1 MASTTLRTTPPH
13 IATHPPA
20 ASSNTARV
28 TTSEWRF
35 VLGVITAVL
44 VFTSLPFAYAY
55 LSAPPDKQFMGIM
68 LDVPDHGQYFSWMR
82 ELTTAPLSSN
92 KLTPE
97 PNQPIF
103 FNLLWF
109 GLGRIGG
116 LLGLNYDVM
125 YQAMRVVGVVAFL
138 LLAYRICAWFF
149 DEVTQRSAAF
159 LIITFTA
166 GFGWVLVI
174 LKYVLGLDEPPLP
187 LNLYVAESNTFH
199 GILGYPH
206 FIAALLYVFVFD
218 LVLRG
223 QAKSQLRYAIYAG
236 LWALFLGWQHAYDLV
251 LVYAILGAYIALTF
265 LRDRALPG
273 YLIKSFII
281 IGFISW
287 WPALYSAVLTK
298 LDPVWKEVLAQFG
311 NAGVYTP
318 NLFQLPILLGPA
330 FLVALFAAVS
340 MLIKQK
346 LNWENKWLFALGWFF
361 VQFPL
366 VYLPVDFQIHM
377 LNGWQI
383 PIALLAV
390 YGIYQKTTRLG
401 SRDGGRQTAMS
412 RLSSAVRRLSPRTLC
427 IVLLITL
434 LPTNLYLWAW
444 RFIDLRRH
452 EYPFYLH
459 KTELAAMHWI
469 EQQPDPDA
477 VILSSLTTGQY
488 LPMFTGKPAYLAH
501 WAQTLRFFEK
511 RKNVQ
516 AFFAT
521 EITDPQRQR
530 LLQQHNV
537 RYVFFGPAEREL
549 GGYNPATSSFLKL
562 VFETP
567 DVKVFEVR

>member
-13 IATHPPA
+13 IATHKYA
-20 ASSNTARV
+20 AIGV

-35 VLGVITAVL
+35 VLGIIAFVL
-44 VFTSLPFAYAY
+44 LFTSLPFAYAY
-55 LSAPPDKQFMGIM
+55 LTAPPDKQFMGIM

-82 ELTTAPLSSN
+82 ELTYAPLSSN

-125 YQAMRVVGVVAFL
+125 YQVMRVIGVVAFL

-149 DEVTQRSAAF
+149 DEVTQRRAAF

-187 LNLYVAESNTFH
+187 LTLYVAESNTFQ

-223 QAKSQLRYAIYAG
+223 QEKSQLRHAVYAG

-251 LVYAILGAYIALTF
+251 LVYAILGAYIALSF
-265 LRDRALPG
+265 LRDRKPPW

-318 NLFQLPILLGPA
+318 NLIQLPILLGPA
-330 FLVALFAAVS
+330 FLVALFTAVV
-340 MLIKQK
+340 MLVKQK
-346 LNWENKWLFALGWFF
+346 LNWANKWLFALSWFF

-390 YGIYQKTTRLG
+390 YGIYNIITDTRQQTT
-401 SRDGGRQTAMS
+401 DNRQNDSVAVARRPITARS
-412 RLSSAVRRLSPRTLC
+412 LT
-427 IVLLITL
+427 IVLIIAL

-452 EYPFYLH
+452 DYPFYLH
-459 KTELAAMHWI
+459 KTELAAMRWI

-477 VILSSLTTGQY
+477 VVLSSLTTGQY
-488 LPMFTGKPAYLAH
+488 LPMFTGKPTYLAH

-511 RKNVQ
+511 RDNVQ
-516 AFFAT
+516 TFFAAQT
-521 EITDPQRQR
+521 TDPQRQH

-567 DVKVFEVR
+567 DVKVFETKTPDP

>member
-1 MASTTLRTTPPH
+1 MGI
-13 IATHPPA
+13 IA
-20 ASSNTARV
+20 
-28 TTSEWRF
+28 F
-35 VLGVITAVL
+35 VLL
-44 VFTSLPFAYAY
+44 FTSIPYAYAY
-55 LSAPPDKQFMGIM
+55 LTAPPDKQFMGIM
-68 LDVPDHGQYFSWMR
+68 LDVPDHAQYFSWMR
-82 ELTTAPLSSN
+82 ELTNAPLSAN

-97 PNQPIF
+97 ANKPIF
-103 FNLLWF
+103 FNLMWF
-109 GLGRIGG
+109 ALGR
-116 LLGLNYDVM
+116 LGHALNANYDM
-125 YQAMRVVGVVAFL
+125 PYQIMRVVGVVAFL

-149 DEVTQRSAAF
+149 EAAPQRRAAF

-174 LKYVLGLDEPPLP
+174 LKYLWKLDEPPLP
-187 LNLYVAESNTFH
+187 LTLYVAESNTFH
-199 GILGYPH
+199 GILGFPH

-223 QAKSQLRYAIYAG
+223 QEKHQLRYAVYAG
-236 LWALFLGWQHAYDLV
+236 AWALFLGWQHAYDLV
-251 LVYAILGAYIALTF
+251 LVYAILGTYVVLSF
-265 LRDRALPG
+265 LRDRALPW
-273 YLIKSFII
+273 YLIKSLII
-281 IGFISW
+281 IGLISC
-287 WPALYSAVLTK
+287 WPALYSVVLTK
-298 LDPVWKEVLAQFG
+298 LDPVWKEVLSQFG

-318 NLFQLPILLGPA
+318 NLLQLPILLGPA
-330 FLVALFAAVS
+330 FLVAMFAAVA

-390 YGIYQKTTRLG
+390 YGLTQYATRKTQDELRAASPVLRLF
-401 SRDGGRQTAMS
+401 A
-412 RLSSAVRRLSPRTLC
+412 SARTLYIILI
-427 IVLLITL
+427 IVL
-434 LPTNLYLWAW
+434 LPTNLYLWTW

-477 VILSSLTTGQY
+477 VVLSSLTTGQY
-488 LPMFTGKPAYLAH
+488 LPMLTGKHAYLAH

-511 RKNVQ
+511 QANVKT
-516 AFFAT
+516 FFAVET
-521 EITDPQRQR
+521 TDAQRQSI
-530 LLQQHNV
+530 LQKHTV
-537 RYVFFGPAEREL
+537 RYVFFGPAEQAL
-549 GGYNPATSSFLKL
+549 GSYNPATSPFLKM

-567 DVKVFEVR
+567 DVKVFEVY